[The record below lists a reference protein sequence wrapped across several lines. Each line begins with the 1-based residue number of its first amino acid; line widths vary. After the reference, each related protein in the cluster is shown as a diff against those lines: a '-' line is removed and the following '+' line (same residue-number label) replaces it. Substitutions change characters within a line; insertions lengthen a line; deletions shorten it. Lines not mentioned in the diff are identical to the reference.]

1 MYELNLCRFE
11 LEWNSVRDLRILG
24 SEFLCEWL
32 KIFMSEVKSKPNTKK
47 MIILMSLGLLIPV
60 FLVSMAFL
68 AVNSDAK
75 NQEKYKQQQAEMI
88 EKIKTKEAAEKAK
101 ADEDIAAEAD
111 QAVSEVL
118 ATQKVQGF

>member
-1 MYELNLCRFE
+1 
-11 LEWNSVRDLRILG
+11 
-24 SEFLCEWL
+24 
-32 KIFMSEVKSKPNTKK
+32 MSEVKPKPNTKK
-47 MIILMSLGLLIPV
+47 MIILMALGLLIPI

-88 EKIKTKEAAEKAK
+88 ERIKAKEAQ
-101 ADEDIAAEAD
+101 DEALAAEAD

-118 ATQKVQGF
+118 VTQESNAQ

>member
-1 MYELNLCRFE
+1 
-11 LEWNSVRDLRILG
+11 
-24 SEFLCEWL
+24 
-32 KIFMSEVKSKPNTKK
+32 MSEVKPKPNTKK
-47 MIILMSLGLLIPV
+47 MIILMALGLLIPI

-88 EKIKTKEAAEKAK
+88 ERIKAKEAQ
-101 ADEDIAAEAD
+101 DEALAAEAD

-118 ATQKVQGF
+118 ATQELNAQ

>member
-1 MYELNLCRFE
+1 
-11 LEWNSVRDLRILG
+11 
-24 SEFLCEWL
+24 
-32 KIFMSEVKSKPNTKK
+32 MSEVKPKPNTKK
-47 MIILMSLGLLIPV
+47 MITLMTLGLLIPI

-88 EKIKTKEAAEKAK
+88 ERIKAKEAQDAALT
-101 ADEDIAAEAD
+101 AEAD

-118 ATQKVQGF
+118 ATQELNAQ

>member
-1 MYELNLCRFE
+1 
-11 LEWNSVRDLRILG
+11 
-24 SEFLCEWL
+24 
-32 KIFMSEVKSKPNTKK
+32 MSEVKPKPNTKK
-47 MIILMSLGLLIPV
+47 MIILMALGLLIPI

-88 EKIKTKEAAEKAK
+88 EKIKAREA
-101 ADEDIAAEAD
+101 EDAALAVEAD

-118 ATQKVQGF
+118 ASQEADAQ

>member
-1 MYELNLCRFE
+1 
-11 LEWNSVRDLRILG
+11 
-24 SEFLCEWL
+24 
-32 KIFMSEVKSKPNTKK
+32 MSEVKPKPNTKK
-47 MIILMSLGLLIPV
+47 MIILMALGLLIPI

-88 EKIKTKEAAEKAK
+88 ERIKAKEAQDVAL
-101 ADEDIAAEAD
+101 AAEAD

-118 ATQKVQGF
+118 AAQKSNAQ